1 MNYKSLYARP
11 ERLATGISVFPNPTK
26 SEVHITSQYLPL
38 QVAVLNSQGVF
49 IATQDLIQN
58 ETTLSFDRFPPGLY
72 IIRIRAPNEETQTF
86 KLIKR

>member
-1 MNYKSLYARP
+1 
-11 ERLATGISVFPNPTK
+11 
-26 SEVHITSQYLPL
+26 
-38 QVAVLNSQGVF
+38 
-49 IATQDLIQN
+49 ATQDLIQN

>member
-26 SEVHITSQYLPL
+26 SEVHITSQNLPL